1 MWPRYREQAAGNFA
15 SPCWAL
21 YQGWIAVMSRTF
33 WISFMG
39 FGLYFGLLLVPKAY
53 PGMNATA
60 IALLLQLSALV
71 VMPSLLILAMW
82 CVGAFAVA
90 KFRRLPVD
98 GKLLSAGRVALAG
111 VSMLATF
118 LALGAII
125 PRALPSGSYDE
136 PFNREAWLDPFSK
149 PYIPGEA
156 TSRQRMLADVIARL
170 PHKSRSELEVMLG
183 PSMDTPYFKS
193 TGRDLIYVTGPQRDS
208 LLAMDSEWLLIW
220 LDEDGI
226 YQRYAI
232 ATD

>member
-1 MWPRYREQAAGNFA
+1 M
-15 SPCWAL
+15 
-21 YQGWIAVMSRTF
+21 MSRTF
-33 WISFMG
+33 WISFIG

-60 IALLLQLSALV
+60 IGFLLQLSALV
-71 VMPSLLILAMW
+71 VMPSLLILAIW
-82 CVGAFAVA
+82 CVGAFSVA

-98 GKLLSAGRVALAG
+98 GRLIFSGRVALAG
-111 VSMLATF
+111 ISMLATF
-118 LALGAII
+118 LALGAIL

-170 PHKSRSELEVMLG
+170 PHKSRSELEDILG

-193 TGRDLIYVTGPQRDS
+193 TGRDLIYVTGPERDS
-208 LLAMDSEWLLIW
+208 PFAIDSEWLLIW
-220 LDEDGI
+220 LDKDGI
-226 YQRYAI
+226 YQRHAI
-232 ATD
+232 VTD